1 MKAPFVRVCHEW
13 QTYFFILKG
22 GAIVAKAK
30 KKVRNG
36 KVNVGLWIGEDT
48 YNKIQEIID
57 ADGELD
63 FSTVVRV
70 ALKEYIAKHSKK

>member
-1 MKAPFVRVCHEW
+1 M
-13 QTYFFILKG
+13 
-22 GAIVAKAK
+22 AKTR

-36 KVNVGLWIGEDT
+36 KVNVGFWIGEDT
-48 YNKIQEIID
+48 YNKIQEIIEQ
-57 ADGELD
+57 DGELD

>member
-1 MKAPFVRVCHEW
+1 M
-13 QTYFFILKG
+13 
-22 GAIVAKAK
+22 AKAK

>member
-1 MKAPFVRVCHEW
+1 M
-13 QTYFFILKG
+13 
-22 GAIVAKAK
+22 AKAK

-63 FSTVVRV
+63 FSTVV
-70 ALKEYIAKHSKK
+70 

>member
-1 MKAPFVRVCHEW
+1 M
-13 QTYFFILKG
+13 
-22 GAIVAKAK
+22 AKTR

-36 KVNVGLWIGEDT
+36 KVNVGLWIGEDA
-48 YNKIQEIID
+48 YNKIQEIIEQD
-57 ADGELD
+57 DELD

>member
-1 MKAPFVRVCHEW
+1 M
-13 QTYFFILKG
+13 
-22 GAIVAKAK
+22 AKTR

-48 YNKIQEIID
+48 YNKIQEIIEQ
-57 ADGELD
+57 DGELD

>member
-1 MKAPFVRVCHEW
+1 M
-13 QTYFFILKG
+13 
-22 GAIVAKAK
+22 AKTR

-36 KVNVGLWIGEDT
+36 KVNVGFWISEDT
-48 YNKIQEIID
+48 YDKIQEIID
-57 ADGELD
+57 TDGDLD

>member
-1 MKAPFVRVCHEW
+1 M
-13 QTYFFILKG
+13 
-22 GAIVAKAK
+22 AKTR

-48 YNKIQEIID
+48 YNKIQEIIEQD
-57 ADGELD
+57 DELD

>member
-1 MKAPFVRVCHEW
+1 M
-13 QTYFFILKG
+13 
-22 GAIVAKAK
+22 AKTR

-48 YNKIQEIID
+48 YNKIQEIIEQ
-57 ADGELD
+57 DGELD

-70 ALKEYIAKHSKK
+70 VLKEYIAKHSKK

>member
-1 MKAPFVRVCHEW
+1 M
-13 QTYFFILKG
+13 
-22 GAIVAKAK
+22 AKTR

-48 YNKIQEIID
+48 YNKIQEIIEQ
-57 ADGELD
+57 DGDLD

>member
-1 MKAPFVRVCHEW
+1 MAKTRKKA
-13 QTYFFILKG
+13 
-22 GAIVAKAK
+22 
-30 KKVRNG
+30 RNG

-48 YNKIQEIID
+48 YNKIQEIIEQ
-57 ADGELD
+57 DGELD